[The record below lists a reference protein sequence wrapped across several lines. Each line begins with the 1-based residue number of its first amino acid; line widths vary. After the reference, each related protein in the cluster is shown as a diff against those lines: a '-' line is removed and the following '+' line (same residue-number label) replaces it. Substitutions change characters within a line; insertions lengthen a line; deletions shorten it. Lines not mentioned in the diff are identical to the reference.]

1 MVEYIKNSDNFGL
14 FICEGDLNYD
24 GGTDWFGDD
33 QEMKEID
40 FDDINEGVN
49 GIHLPYVKQIRL
61 TPNYNFNIITF
72 FKGADV
78 NISLGEGY
86 WIWVCDGRFGGT
98 SEATRNT
105 KMGNLTKLMNSH
117 VSLTNNKLYL
127 GYRKIGEVWE
137 PFPSDVDVKTPYLP
151 GVMLLAEP
159 SRQAQQNFYK
169 WKIAFRGIW

>member
-1 MVEYIKNSDNFGL
+1 MVEFIKNSSNYGL
-14 FICEGDLNYD
+14 YIVEASIGGDDWLDDHNHIKELDGDLITE
-24 GGTDWFGDD
+24 GTD
-33 QEMKEID
+33 
-40 FDDINEGVN
+40 
-49 GIHLPYVKQIRL
+49 GIFLPYVRQIRF

-137 PFPSDVDVKTPYLP
+137 SFPSETDVKTPYLP

-169 WKIAFRGIW
+169 WKISFRGIW

>member
-1 MVEYIKNSDNFGL
+1 MVEFIKNSSNYGL
-14 FICEGDLNYD
+14 YIVEASIGGDDWLDDHDHIKELDGDLITE
-24 GGTDWFGDD
+24 GTD
-33 QEMKEID
+33 
-40 FDDINEGVN
+40 
-49 GIHLPYVKQIRL
+49 GIFLPYVRQIRL

-78 NISLGEGY
+78 NIYLGEGY
-86 WIWVCDGRFGGT
+86 LIWVCDRIFGGT

-105 KMGNLTKLMNSH
+105 KMGNLTTLMNSH

-137 PFPSDVDVKTPYLP
+137 SFPSDVDVKTPYLP